1 MRPHRAA
8 LLTLLACLLAA
19 APATASERSEAR
31 KYAAAMQ
38 PQIELTPEEGE
49 ALVAGYEANAAHVAA
64 TCLPAVKAA
73 ASKRDRVF
81 VLTFVYG
88 AHISITSYGHLKRWM
103 GEADARLAAIRTRSR
118 TLRRG
123 RAARASI
130 TAFYGKLEAAA
141 PVDFCAAV
149 TGWQANGWK
158 DVPPGTET
166 LIGLLEE
173 GGLGSVR
180 IRRGKQ
186 VLRRHGATRAQLRAF
201 DGTPRWPELR
211 EPAPDPV
218 IEAITG
224 DDAPATVSPW

>member
-49 ALVAGYEANAAHVAA
+49 ALVAG
-64 TCLPAVKAA
+64 
-73 ASKRDRVF
+73 
-81 VLTFVYG
+81 YG

-149 TGWQANGWK
+149 TGWQA
-158 DVPPGTET
+158 
-166 LIGLLEE
+166 
-173 GGLGSVR
+173 
-180 IRRGKQ
+180 
-186 VLRRHGATRAQLRAF
+186 
-201 DGTPRWPELR
+201 
-211 EPAPDPV
+211 
-218 IEAITG
+218 
-224 DDAPATVSPW
+224 